1 MVAGGFDMYKKF
13 VSLLTAVLVAV
24 SFIGNAFAVDDPRL
38 YFDSETEFINF
49 IKSEESKQEYTLLS
63 DFYERGFFPIPYDK
77 TGTFSFTG
85 GNVYISTLMK
95 GPGVLSL
102 SFKEPKEYPLQ
113 SFLLTIR
120 TVEMSPEEKLEDL
133 LKKEDEEYYSSVV
146 QRIEVYKGREIA
158 SWDID
163 EEKDTFSTCV
173 FTHGKYLIKI
183 TALGTLR
190 EEPWKN
196 EYLDL
201 FEFKHIELP
210 GNVSAESDL
219 YYGDIDRD
227 GRITPVDALFALQLS
242 VPHFG
247 KYPVPEPNPFISYKE
262 PESEFKLIGDANKD
276 NMIGVS
282 DALMILQYA
291 VGKISAF

>member
-1 MVAGGFDMYKKF
+1 MYKKF

-38 YFDSETEFINF
+38 YLDSETEFINF

-102 SFKEPKEYPLQ
+102 SFKEPKEYPFQ
-113 SFLLTIR
+113 SFNLTIR
-120 TVEMSPEEKLEDL
+120 TVEMSPGEKLEDL

-163 EEKDTFSTCV
+163 EEKETVSTCV

-210 GNVSAESDL
+210 GNISAESDL

-227 GRITPVDALFALQLS
+227 GRISPVDALFALQLS
-242 VPHFG
+242 VGHIG
-247 KYPVPEPNPFISYKE
+247 KYPIPDRDPLISYKE

-282 DALMILQYA
+282 DALMILQYS

>member
-1 MVAGGFDMYKKF
+1 
-13 VSLLTAVLVAV
+13 
-24 SFIGNAFAVDDPRL
+24 
-38 YFDSETEFINF
+38 
-49 IKSEESKQEYTLLS
+49 
-63 DFYERGFFPIPYDK
+63 
-77 TGTFSFTG
+77 
-85 GNVYISTLMK
+85 
-95 GPGVLSL
+95 
-102 SFKEPKEYPLQ
+102 
-113 SFLLTIR
+113 
-120 TVEMSPEEKLEDL
+120 MSPEEKLEDL

-210 GNVSAESDL
+210 GNISAESDL

-227 GRITPVDALFALQLS
+227 GRISPVDALFALQLS
-242 VPHFG
+242 VPHIG
-247 KYPVPEPNPFISYKE
+247 KYPIPDRDPLISYKE
-262 PESEFKLIGDANKD
+262 PESEFKLIGDVNKD
-276 NMIGVS
+276 NVINTT
-282 DALMILQYA
+282 DALMILQYS